1 MSKQLFLAAALAATV
16 AATAQDTTQKT
27 LDEVVV
33 TANKFPNKTSLT
45 GKVITVITQQ
55 DLERAGAR
63 DLAQVLTEQG
73 GVYLNGAFSNPGKDK
88 SVYLRGAKVDHTL
101 ITIDGVPVYDAS
113 GIGSN
118 FDVRLIP
125 IESVQRIEILRGSQS
140 TLYGSDA
147 IAGVINII
155 TKKAGGWANAS
166 YGSFNTVR
174 AGAGV
179 HGVLKKFDYNISYDH
194 FKTDG
199 ISEAE
204 QPASSSAIYDK
215 DGFTQNGVQVNL
227 GIQAAKSVRI
237 QPYLRFAK
245 FSGGLDQ
252 QA

>member
-1 MSKQLFLAAALAATV
+1 MSKLFFLAAILAATV
-16 AATAQDTTQKT
+16 AATAQDTTHKT

-45 GKVITVITQQ
+45 GKVVTVITQQ

-63 DLAQVLTEQG
+63 DLSQLLTEQG
-73 GVYLNGAFSNPGKDK
+73 GVYLTGAFSNPGKDK

-155 TKKAGGWANAS
+155 TKKGSTKPMGGWANAS

-174 AGAGV
+174 AAAGV
-179 HGVLKKFDYNISYDH
+179 HGVLKKLDYNISYDH

-204 QPASSSAIYDK
+204 QPATSSAVYDK
-215 DGFTQNGVQVNL
+215 DGFIQNGVQANL
-227 GIQAAKSVRI
+227 GIQAT
-237 QPYLRFAK
+237 
-245 FSGGLDQ
+245 
-252 QA
+252 